1 MLHRDTYQQFATV
14 RESRAC
20 GEVLHVFGDVDLSTV
35 AQLDKAIDDARSDG
49 ETLQINLA
57 KCRYF
62 DSSGL
67 RALVRAGERFGTRLT
82 VLVKP
87 NTGVYRTLRIVGFD
101 KIFNLVTELST
112 CCEPDE
118 DPAAARARSRDGKA
132 WI

>member
-14 RESRAC
+14 REHRAC
-20 GEVLHVFGDVDLSTV
+20 DEVLHVFGDVDLSTV
-35 AQLDKAIDDARSDG
+35 AELDKAIDDARSDG

-67 RALVRAGERFGTRLT
+67 AALVRARERFGTRLT
-82 VLVKP
+82 VIVRP
-87 NTGVYRTLRIVGFD
+87 NTGIYRTLKVVGFD
-101 KIFNLVTELST
+101 KVFNIITELQTSREQEASPPEAGEMT
-112 CCEPDE
+112 GG
-118 DPAAARARSRDGKA
+118 ARG

>member
-14 RESRAC
+14 REHRAC
-20 GEVLHVFGDVDLSTV
+20 DEVLHVFGDVDLSTV
-35 AQLDKAIDDARSDG
+35 AELDKAIDDARSDG

-67 RALVRAGERFGTRLT
+67 AALVRARERFGTRLT
-82 VLVKP
+82 VIVRP
-87 NTGVYRTLRIVGFD
+87 NTGIYRTLKVVGFD
-101 KIFNLVTELST
+101 KVFNIITELQTSREHEASPPEAGEMT
-112 CCEPDE
+112 GG
-118 DPAAARARSRDGKA
+118 ARG